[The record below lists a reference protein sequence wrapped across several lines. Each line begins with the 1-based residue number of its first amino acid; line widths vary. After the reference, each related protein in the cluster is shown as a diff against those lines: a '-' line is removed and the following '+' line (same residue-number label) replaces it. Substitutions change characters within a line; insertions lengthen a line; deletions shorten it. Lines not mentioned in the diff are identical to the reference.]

1 VLNSSRNR
9 NNGAKVK
16 SESSRG
22 MRDIV
27 FDVGEKS
34 RWELDF
40 IYIYILGMEVTEL
53 LFGTLGA
60 EEENEKQRG
69 KPFLYDVVDSL
80 LRDQWSDC
88 HE

>member
-1 VLNSSRNR
+1 
-9 NNGAKVK
+9 
-16 SESSRG
+16 

-27 FDVGEKS
+27 FDVDEKS

-40 IYIYILGMEVTEL
+40 LIYIFLGMEVTEL
-53 LFGTLGA
+53 LLGTLGA
-60 EEENEKQRG
+60 EEGNEKQRG
-69 KPFLYDVVDSL
+69 KSFLYDVVDSL

>member
-1 VLNSSRNR
+1 M
-9 NNGAKVK
+9 KVK

-27 FDVGEKS
+27 FDVDEKS

-40 IYIYILGMEVTEL
+40 LIYILGIEVTEL

>member
-1 VLNSSRNR
+1 V
-9 NNGAKVK
+9 GA
-16 SESSRG
+16 G
-22 MRDIV
+22 
-27 FDVGEKS
+27 F
-34 RWELDF
+34 
-40 IYIYILGMEVTEL
+40 YIYILGMEVTEL